1 MAHTRFFRP
10 TTWAVVSSFLAA
22 VSTGCGAGGKAD
34 SHAQASGASGQQNGI
49 RRTADLPA
57 RTPLTVTLDVPV
69 DGALVASPP
78 GAVALKGTA
87 TVGPGVAAPS
97 TVAFALDVSTATQA
111 ASTGTCDPGATGNA
125 TVLGCEIAAALQ
137 VNGLANPA
145 TVTQSGVVVFG
156 GDATAPAVSSVHADM
171 TADAGD
177 QPFTAPGAGVAT
189 VLQSV
194 ATGKVG
200 QFTEHTVNATLPS
213 LGAGLQEAGAL
224 LGAGPGK
231 TLVFLASGANG
242 AGPGVAS
249 VPFPEGIVVRAFAL
263 GDNQCDADG
272 GGFGS
277 LAAVAARGAP
287 GSTCKRLTSLGN
299 LPDVTAPEATKL
311 ESLWVIV
318 DGGTP
323 VDISSAADPKPPQ
336 DGPATVAYTYVVT
349 GLEPGTHQVC
359 VRATGSDA
367 GGPGS
372 VDACATVTVATVT
385 VAPAEHVSELGTPNQ
400 THTVVATVAAGAA
413 GAVAEVPVVF
423 DVVSGPNTGAT
434 GTVKTDAS
442 GQAAFTY
449 TAIQHLAGLGTDTI
463 RACFT
468 DAQGTK
474 ACATATQTWVD
485 TTPPVPSCLPGPNP
499 GGQPTGSTANGFFQL
514 AAVDAV
520 DPDPQVFLKDMGS
533 GKVFGPFKSGI
544 AIKYTQ
550 APGATPGQEPMAGA
564 VTWHVKGNGA
574 PVVYAKDA
582 SNNVSSDVACAAH
595 PGKK

>member
-1 MAHTRFFRP
+1 MANKLLFRP
-10 TTWAVVSSFLAA
+10 TSWVVAALFLGA

-34 SHAQASGASGQQNGI
+34 SRSQSAGTSGPQNGI
-49 RRTADLPA
+49 RQTTDLPA
-57 RTPLTVTLDVPV
+57 NTPITVTLEMPT

-78 GAVALKGTA
+78 GSVALKGTA
-87 TVGPGVAAPS
+87 TVGEGAAAPP

-111 ASTGTCDPGATGNA
+111 ASTDTCDPGATGNA

-137 VNGLANPA
+137 LNGEANPA
-145 TVTQSGVVVFG
+145 VVTQVGVVVFG
-156 GDATAPAVSSVHADM
+156 GGATAPAVSSVHADM
-171 TADAGD
+171 AADAGD
-177 QPFTAPGAGVAT
+177 QPFAAPGDGVAT
-189 VLQSV
+189 VLKSV
-194 ATGKVG
+194 DTGKVG
-200 QFTEHTVNATLPS
+200 QYTDLTVTATLPS

-242 AGPGVAS
+242 SDPSVAS
-249 VPFPEGIVVRAFAL
+249 ATFPDGVVIRAVAL
-263 GDNQCDADG
+263 GDNACDADA

-277 LAAVAARGAP
+277 LAAVAARGAA
-287 GSTCKRLTSLGN
+287 GSSCQRLRSLTD
-299 LPDVTAPEATKL
+299 LPKITAPETPKL
-311 ESLWVIV
+311 QSLSVIV
-318 DGGTP
+318 DGQAP
-323 VDISSAADPKPPQ
+323 VDISSSANPALPQ
-336 DGPATVAYTYVVT
+336 DGGITVEYTYVLT
-349 GLEPGTHQVC
+349 KLEPGTHQVC
-359 VRATGSDA
+359 VRASGTDA
-367 GGPGS
+367 GGAGY
-372 VDACATVTVATVT
+372 VDACATVTVATIAL
-385 VAPAEHVSELGTPNQ
+385 APAENKTELGTPPQ

-413 GAVAEVPVVF
+413 GAVAEVPVAF

-434 GTVKTDAS
+434 GTFRTDAS
-442 GQAAFTY
+442 GQASFTY

-474 ACATATQTWVD
+474 ACAMAAQTWYD
-485 TTPPVPSCLPGPNP
+485 KTPPVPSCPPGPNP
-499 GGQPTGSTANGFFQL
+499 GGQPTGSTANGFFKL
-514 AAVDAV
+514 VAIDAV

-564 VTWHVKGNGA
+564 VTWHVKGNGDA
-574 PVVYAKDA
+574 VVYAKDA
-582 SNNVSSDVACAAH
+582 SENVSTTVACAAH